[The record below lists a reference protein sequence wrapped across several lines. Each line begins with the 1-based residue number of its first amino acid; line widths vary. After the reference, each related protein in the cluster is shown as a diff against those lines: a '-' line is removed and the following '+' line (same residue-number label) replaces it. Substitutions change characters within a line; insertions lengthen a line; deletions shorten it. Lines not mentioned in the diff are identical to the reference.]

1 MIENQLPSLRRNS
14 QTTNEGIEERKEAG
28 EKERRPLGT
37 MSSDNN
43 NKEGARLNYV
53 DGYGYIELSKR
64 MNYDLMSK
72 APQANTPHH
81 DQRKER
87 AGK

>member
-1 MIENQLPSLRRNS
+1 
-14 QTTNEGIEERKEAG
+14 
-28 EKERRPLGT
+28 

-43 NKEGARLNYV
+43 NKEGARLSYV

-72 APQANTPHH
+72 P
-81 DQRKER
+81 RKQTLPTMIKGRREQ
-87 AGK
+87 GSDS

>member
-1 MIENQLPSLRRNS
+1 
-14 QTTNEGIEERKEAG
+14 
-28 EKERRPLGT
+28 

-64 MNYDLMSK
+64 MNYDLTSK
-72 APQANTPHH
+72 P
-81 DQRKER
+81 RKQTLPTMIKGRREQGSDSYK
-87 AGK
+87 AM